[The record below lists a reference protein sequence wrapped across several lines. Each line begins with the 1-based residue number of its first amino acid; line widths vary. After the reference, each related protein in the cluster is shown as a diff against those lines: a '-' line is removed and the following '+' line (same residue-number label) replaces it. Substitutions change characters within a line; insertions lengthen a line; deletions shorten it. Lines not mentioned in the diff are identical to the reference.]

1 MNEEKLDNKSIRL
14 DLFLFYIRIF
24 KSRNLASKFINS
36 NRLRVSDMV
45 TQKPHKLISI
55 SDVITFS
62 INNRIKVIE
71 VIDIPVRRGSY
82 VESLNYYKDI
92 SPIEKTE
99 KKEEKIP
106 ILKFV
111 ERVGRPTKLE
121 RRQTDK
127 LKIGRAH
134 V

>member
-127 LKIGRAH
+127 LMGRD
-134 V
+134 

>member
-1 MNEEKLDNKSIRL
+1 MNEEKLDNKFIRL

-55 SDVITFS
+55 SDVIIFS
-62 INNRIKVIE
+62 INNMIKVIE
-71 VIDIPVRRGSY
+71 VTDIPVRRGSY

-92 SPIEKTE
+92 SPIQKPE

-127 LKIGRAH
+127 LMGRD
-134 V
+134 

>member
-55 SDVITFS
+55 RDVLTFS
-62 INNRIKVIE
+62 INNMTKVIE
-71 VIDIPVRRGSY
+71 MTDIPVRRGSY

-92 SPIEKTE
+92 SPIQKTE

-121 RRQTDK
+121 RRPIDK
-127 LKIGRAH
+127 LMRRD
-134 V
+134 

>member
-1 MNEEKLDNKSIRL
+1 MNQEKLDNKAIRL

-45 TQKPHKLISI
+45 TQKPHRLISI

-71 VIDIPVRRGSY
+71 VTDIPVRRGSY

-92 SPIEKTE
+92 SPIQKTE

-127 LKIGRAH
+127 LMRRD
-134 V
+134 

>member
-1 MNEEKLDNKSIRL
+1 MNQEKLDNKAIRL

-71 VIDIPVRRGSY
+71 VTDIPVRRGSY

-127 LKIGRAH
+127 LMRRD
-134 V
+134 

>member
-1 MNEEKLDNKSIRL
+1 MNQEKLDNKAIRL

-45 TQKPHKLISI
+45 TQKPHRLISI
-55 SDVITFS
+55 NDVITFS

-127 LKIGRAH
+127 LMRRD
-134 V
+134 

>member
-1 MNEEKLDNKSIRL
+1 MNQEKLDNKAIRL

-71 VIDIPVRRGSY
+71 VTDIPVRRGSY

-92 SPIEKTE
+92 SPIQKTE

-127 LKIGRAH
+127 LMRRD
-134 V
+134 

>member
-1 MNEEKLDNKSIRL
+1 MLEKSENKSIRL

-36 NRLRVSDMV
+36 NRLRVSDQV

-55 SDVITFS
+55 RDILTFT
-62 INNRIKVIE
+62 IHDRIKVLE
-71 VIDIPVRRGSY
+71 VIDIPMRRGSY
-82 VESLNYYKDI
+82 VDSLNYYNDI
-92 SPIEKTE
+92 SPVET
-99 KKEEKIP
+99 KEEKEERDP
-106 ILKFV
+106 KLKFI

-127 LKIGRAH
+127 LMRRD
-134 V
+134 

>member
-1 MNEEKLDNKSIRL
+1 MNQEKLDNKATRL

-62 INNRIKVIE
+62 INNMIKVIE
-71 VIDIPVRRGSY
+71 VTDIPVRRGSY

-99 KKEEKIP
+99 QKEEKIP

-127 LKIGRAH
+127 LMRRD
-134 V
+134 

>member
-1 MNEEKLDNKSIRL
+1 MNQEKLDNKSIRL

-45 TQKPHKLISI
+45 TQKPHRLISI

-127 LKIGRAH
+127 LMRRD
-134 V
+134 

>member
-62 INNRIKVIE
+62 INNMIKVIE

-92 SPIEKTE
+92 SPIQKTE

-127 LKIGRAH
+127 LMRRD
-134 V
+134 

>member
-1 MNEEKLDNKSIRL
+1 MNQEKLDNKAIRL

-24 KSRNLASKFINS
+24 KSRNLASRFINS
-36 NRLRVSDMV
+36 NRLRVSNIV

-71 VIDIPVRRGSY
+71 VTDIPVRRGSY

-127 LKIGRAH
+127 LMRRD
-134 V
+134 